1 MHKNIKEKTLL
12 YWNHCPNAYNSSVDS
27 TVLTIAHRLHTVMD
41 SDKILIMDA
50 GRAVEFGTPYELL
63 MAGGYQGVLRHGH
76 AVGTCLL

>member
-41 SDKILIMDA
+41 SDKIFIMDA
-50 GRAVEFGTPYELL
+50 GRAVECVSRQGQADGTDFFTSIVWPLL
-63 MAGGYQGVLRHGH
+63 VE
-76 AVGTCLL
+76 